1 MTYAATPY
9 LPTMTSAWRPRPPS
23 WRDMQMW
30 GQMGRSR
37 HRLHDTRRPEPCR
50 LDHTQPNA
58 VQPPAFLSAVIK
70 RKAGLSSRISGR
82 IADQRTECSLCPVH
96 ELLHEDRRD
105 VRRLTRAAGASPAI
119 TFRDQVGRLR
129 AVSGDRQHLRLARHR
144 DHVRASRLTI
154 DVLKPEELKRT
165 TRRGWRPHLLFESL
179 VAPHGRS
186 VDPERTPVVP
196 SQLS

>member
-30 GQMGRSR
+30 GQTGRSR
-37 HRLHDTRRPEPCR
+37 HRPHDTRWPEPCR

-70 RKAGLSSRISGR
+70 RKAGLSSRTSGR
-82 IADQRTECSLCPVH
+82 IADQRTECSSCPVH

-105 VRRLTRAAGASPAI
+105 VRRLLA
-119 TFRDQVGRLR
+119 QQERLR
-129 AVSGDRQHLRLARHR
+129 KSHFVTKSAASGQFSVTVTTCAWRATGTMFGPAV
-144 DHVRASRLTI
+144 
-154 DVLKPEELKRT
+154 P
-165 TRRGWRPHLLFESL
+165 P
-179 VAPHGRS
+179 
-186 VDPERTPVVP
+186 
-196 SQLS
+196 